1 MLRTHPQEVQVEKE
15 EEAEEEVGVAEEG
28 GQHKQ
33 LPTLQG
39 VSWIVSKPCCLI
51 KLLPFKILMPNQ
63 EPISLLSFNSCV
75 TALSNHPD
83 QQICWLSK
91 V

>member
-1 MLRTHPQEVQVEKE
+1 MLRTHPQE
-15 EEAEEEVGVAEEG
+15 EEAEEEEEVGVAKEG

-39 VSWIVSKPCCLI
+39 VSWIVSKPCCRI

-63 EPISLLSFNSCV
+63 ETISLLSLNGWV